1 MSGYPAKPATLAFDD
16 TGLLLATSGGSF
28 VTVWSFQGDGPEGT
42 RPGVLKLHVKA
53 VTTLDFVPDRLRLAS
68 GARDGG
74 VVVWEV
80 REDGEGLPVGAA
92 LVDEVISRVAWRPD
106 GRALVALDATGGVT
120 AWRVRDR

>member
-1 MSGYPAKPATLAFDD
+1 MSGYPGKPSILTFDD

-42 RPGVLKLHVKA
+42 RPGALKLHVQA
-53 VTTLDFVPDRLRLAS
+53 VTSLAFVPGGRKLAS

-80 REDGEGLPVGAA
+80 RDDGEGQPVGAA
-92 LVDEVISRVAWRPD
+92 LVDKVISGLAWRPD

-120 AWRVRDR
+120 AWRVRDK